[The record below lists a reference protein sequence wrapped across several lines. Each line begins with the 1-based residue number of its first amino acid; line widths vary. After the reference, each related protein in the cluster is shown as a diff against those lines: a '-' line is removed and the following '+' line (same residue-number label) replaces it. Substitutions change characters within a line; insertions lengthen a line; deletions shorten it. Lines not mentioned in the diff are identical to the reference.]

1 MSAETDAALLNY
13 SGQLLNTSMNYA
25 AQSSINRK
33 TQRYNREMYDL
44 QRKDAL
50 ADWTMQN
57 EYNSPMSQMARLRE
71 AGLNPN
77 LVYGKGADNT
87 SGAVRS
93 SQAPAWN
100 PKAPEV
106 DINPGASLMLFYDL
120 QMKQAQIDN
129 LKVQNTVQLQEAM
142 LKKAMTSNVE
152 QNTANTEF
160 DLGLKGDLRS
170 YSMESKIQEL
180 RKLKQGIDID
190 LQANERA
197 AAMNSAN
204 LLTAAENVL
213 NLRAQRANTEAE
225 RNRIMQSVD
234 NLRKDGVLKEL
245 DIDLKRNG
253 IQPSDNIFLR
263 ILGRIL
269 SQYGIGVSDLPSL
282 PKSSFKP

>member
-1 MSAETDAALLNY
+1 MSAETDAALISY
-13 SGQLLNTSMNYA
+13 SGQLLNSSMNYA

-33 TQRYNREMYDL
+33 TQRYNREMYDK
-44 QRKDAL
+44 QRQDAL

-100 PKAPEV
+100 PKAAEV
-106 DINPGASLMLFYDL
+106 DINPSNSLSLFYDL
-120 QMKQAQIDN
+120 QMKEAQIDN
-129 LKVQNTVQLQEAM
+129 LKVQNTVQLQEAL
-142 LKKAMTSNVE
+142 LKKAMTANVE
-152 QNTANTEF
+152 QNTSSSTF
-160 DLGLKGDLRS
+160 DLGLKGDLRE
-170 YSMESKIQEL
+170 YSMESKKEEL

-204 LLTAAENVL
+204 LLIAAENVL
-213 NLRAQRANTEAE
+213 NLRSQRANTDAE
-225 RNRIMQSVD
+225 RQRIAEGVS
-234 NLRKDGVLKEL
+234 NLKKDGVLKDL
-245 DIDLKRNG
+245 DIELKRNG

-269 SQYGIGVSDLPSL
+269 SKYGIGVEDLP
-282 PKSSFKP
+282 PSSFKP

>member
-1 MSAETDAALLNY
+1 MSAETDAALISY
-13 SGQLLNTSMNYA
+13 SGQLLNSSMNYA

-33 TQRYNREMYDL
+33 TQRYNREMYER
-44 QRKDAL
+44 QRQDAL

-100 PKAPEV
+100 PQTPKM
-106 DINPGASLMLFYDL
+106 DINPSASLSLFYDL
-120 QMKQAQIDN
+120 QMKEAQIDN
-129 LKVQNTVQLQEAM
+129 LKVQNTVQLQEAL
-142 LKKAMTSNVE
+142 LKKAMTANVE
-152 QNTANTEF
+152 QNTESSVF
-160 DLGLKGDLRS
+160 DLGLKGELRG
-170 YSMESKIQEL
+170 YSLESKKEEL

-213 NLRAQRANTEAE
+213 NLRAQRANTDAE
-225 RNRIMQSVD
+225 RERIREGVN
-234 NLRKDGVLKEL
+234 NLKKDGILKDL
-245 DIDLKRNG
+245 DIELKRNG

-269 SQYGIGVSDLPSL
+269 SRYGIGVEDLP
-282 PKSSFKP
+282 PSSFKP

>member
-1 MSAETDAALLNY
+1 MSAETDAALISY
-13 SGQLLNTSMNYA
+13 SGQLLNSSMNYA

-33 TQRYNREMYDL
+33 TQRYNREMYDR
-44 QRKDAL
+44 QRQDAL

-100 PKAPEV
+100 PQTPKM
-106 DINPGASLMLFYDL
+106 DINPSASLSLFYDL
-120 QMKQAQIDN
+120 QMKEAQIDN
-129 LKVQNTVQLQEAM
+129 LKVQNTVQLQEAL
-142 LKKAMTSNVE
+142 LKKAMTANVE
-152 QNTANTEF
+152 QNTESSVF
-160 DLGLKGDLRS
+160 DLGLKGDLRG
-170 YSMESKIQEL
+170 YSLESKKEEL

-213 NLRAQRANTEAE
+213 NLRAQRANTDAE
-225 RNRIMQSVD
+225 RDRIREGVS
-234 NLRKDGVLKEL
+234 NLKKDGILKEL

-269 SQYGIGVSDLPSL
+269 SKYGIGVEDLP
-282 PKSSFKP
+282 PSSFKP